1 VPIEIDISPI
11 LKSVGKKIEVEES
24 EKVSYPDDGL
34 ELLSPVVVKG
44 EFVNTGSLI
53 IFKGTIE
60 VEVKLNCS
68 RCLKDFNYPMKFE
81 VEEEFSREPLEP
93 SNKKNL
99 EISEKDFVFQVGE
112 GNKIDLSEMIRQDIL
127 TELPIRALCSEECSG

>member
-1 VPIEIDISPI
+1 MPIEIDISPI

-81 VEEEFSREPLEP
+81 VEEEFSREPLRP
-93 SNKKNL
+93 TNKKNL
-99 EISEKDFVFQVGE
+99 EISKKDFVFQVGE